1 MLLYNCQEGNR
12 KTIAGQAEK
21 CNQDKRREIM
31 SMKKLATTQLR
42 NENEEIFFNEYED
55 GSYEK
60 VIDEVATESSLEEL
74 QSLIDTGKYNVQEL
88 TW

>member
-1 MLLYNCQEGNR
+1 
-12 KTIAGQAEK
+12 
-21 CNQDKRREIM
+21 M

>member
-1 MLLYNCQEGNR
+1 
-12 KTIAGQAEK
+12 
-21 CNQDKRREIM
+21 
-31 SMKKLATTQLR
+31 MKKLATTQLR

>member
-1 MLLYNCQEGNR
+1 
-12 KTIAGQAEK
+12 
-21 CNQDKRREIM
+21 
-31 SMKKLATTQLR
+31 MKKIASTQLI

-60 VIDEVATESSLEEL
+60 VIDEVAEESSLEEL
-74 QSLIDTGKYNVQEL
+74 QGLIDTGKYRTHEM